1 MERPSR
7 SIKIT
12 LTKSVH
18 LDKLYRMKK
27 TLQLIFI
34 YLLFFIFFGIFFFT
48 GCKTTAPGQK
58 PVSEPA
64 AEEML
69 EEKPK
74 NESKQEPEEPP
85 EEEKEPDGEIVSEEP
100 KEEQQQEDDFVVSEE
115 VFAQTFSD
123 VETLINEL
131 NKTIRNK
138 NYDKWLT
145 FLTDEYK
152 DYYSSP
158 GVLREISKKPT
169 MQKYD
174 IRLITLKDYFTYVV
188 VPSRSNARLDD
199 LVFEDNN
206 HVKAIMIID
215 EQRVILYQ
223 LVKVDGEWKI
233 GV

>member
-1 MERPSR
+1 
-7 SIKIT
+7 
-12 LTKSVH
+12 
-18 LDKLYRMKK
+18 MKK

-34 YLLFFIFFGIFFFT
+34 YLLFFVFLGSLVIT
-48 GCKTTAPGQK
+48 GCATTAPGEK

-64 AEEML
+64 VAEVP
-69 EEKPK
+69 EEKP
-74 NESKQEPEEPP
+74 EDEPKQEPEEPP
-85 EEEKEPDGEIVSEEP
+85 EEEKEPDDELVSEEP
-100 KEEQQQEDDFVVSEE
+100 KEEVEQEEKQQEEEDDFVVSEE

-123 VETLINEL
+123 VEALINEL

-169 MQKYD
+169 MQKYS
-174 IRLITLKDYFTYVV
+174 IRLTTLKDYFTYVV

>member
-1 MERPSR
+1 
-7 SIKIT
+7 
-12 LTKSVH
+12 
-18 LDKLYRMKK
+18 MKK
-27 TLQLIFI
+27 TFQLIFI
-34 YLLFFIFFGIFFFT
+34 YLLFFVFFGSLVIT
-48 GCKTTAPGQK
+48 GCATTAPGEK

-64 AEEML
+64 VEEVP

-74 NESKQEPEEPP
+74 DESKHEPEEPP
-85 EEEKEPDGEIVSEEP
+85 EEEKEPDDELVSEEP
-100 KEEQQQEDDFVVSEE
+100 KEEVEQEQQEDEFVVSEE

-123 VETLINEL
+123 VEALINEL

-145 FLTDEYK
+145 FLTEEYK

-174 IRLITLKDYFTYVV
+174 IRLTTLKDYFTYVV

>member
-1 MERPSR
+1 
-7 SIKIT
+7 
-12 LTKSVH
+12 
-18 LDKLYRMKK
+18 
-27 TLQLIFI
+27 
-34 YLLFFIFFGIFFFT
+34 
-48 GCKTTAPGQK
+48 
-58 PVSEPA
+58 
-64 AEEML
+64 ML

>member
-1 MERPSR
+1 
-7 SIKIT
+7 
-12 LTKSVH
+12 
-18 LDKLYRMKK
+18 MKK
-27 TLQLIFI
+27 TFQLIFI
-34 YLLFFIFFGIFFFT
+34 YLLFFVFFGSLVIT
-48 GCKTTAPGQK
+48 GCATTAPGEK

-64 AEEML
+64 VEEVP

-74 NESKQEPEEPP
+74 DESKHEPEEPP
-85 EEEKEPDGEIVSEEP
+85 EEEKEPDDELVSEEP
-100 KEEQQQEDDFVVSEE
+100 KEEVEQEQQEDEFVVSEE

-123 VETLINEL
+123 VEALINEL

-145 FLTDEYK
+145 FLTEEYK

-174 IRLITLKDYFTYVV
+174 IRLTTLKDYFTYVV

-206 HVKAIMIID
+206 HVKAIMIFD
-215 EQRVILYQ
+215 EQRVILYR